1 MLSQEEIKLYLP
13 KYLSPEQTDN
23 LLHELN
29 QFPGN
34 INKRLYSHPSQ
45 QREQILQGDGIRSLP
60 VVSFPNNTI
69 KEVPV
74 MVISNSCDNNPE
86 NIRMYTSRI
95 CYCPLVKLNKYQ
107 ERLLNLGAKRQAVED
122 QLKDIKNQE
131 LSQVFYL
138 PRGASLEEEYI
149 VFFNTILNCDTNHI
163 FSEQLNEQKLFSLSD
178 YGIYLFI
185 FKLSIFMTRLNEG
198 ISRDF

>member
-13 KYLSPEQTDN
+13 KYLSPEQTDI

-29 QFPGN
+29 QFPEN
-34 INKRLYSHPSQ
+34 ISNRLYSHPSQ

-60 VVSFPNNTI
+60 VVSFPNNII

-86 NIRMYTSRI
+86 NIRMYASRI

-107 ERLLNLGAKRQAVED
+107 ESLLNLGANRQAVED
-122 QLKDIKNQE
+122 MLEDIKNQK

-149 VFFNTILNCDTNHI
+149 VFFNTIVSCDTNHI
-163 FSEQLNEQKLFSLSD
+163 FRERLNEQKLFSLSD

-198 ISRDF
+198 ISRNF